1 MFHWLKKLFEPP
13 VERLPQLEMLRDHLC
28 DLPEIETVTAYAIRT
43 YCPGDEAAWCRIM
56 EGNVGSNWTLQKCR
70 ENLIW
75 DSRFRAENLFF
86 ITYEDDPIASAC
98 AWRADGQSPD
108 IGEVH
113 MVAVLPDHR
122 GRGLGHLL
130 NALVLHR
137 LKSLGYQKA
146 HLKTDDWRLPA
157 IKTYLAAGFQPLNTH
172 ESHPERWEAIF
183 GELEDGRRER
193 GEGKGKR
200 QKAGRR
206 EREDGRRERQKAK
219 GRDP

>member
-28 DLPEIETVTAYAIRT
+28 DLPEIETAAAYAIRT

-183 GELEDGRRER
+183 GELEDGRRET
-193 GEGKGKR
+193 G
-200 QKAGRR
+200 
-206 EREDGRRERQKAK
+206 DGRRETGDGRRETGDGRGKRQEARGKT
-219 GRDP
+219 

>member
-1 MFHWLKKLFEPP
+1 MFHWIKKLFEPP

-28 DLPEIETVTAYAIRT
+28 DLPEIATATAYAVRT

-70 ENLIW
+70 ENLLW
-75 DSRFRAENLFF
+75 DSRFRAKKLFF

-183 GELEDGRRER
+183 MKLGDGRGET
-193 GEGKGKR
+193 GEGRGKR
-200 QKAGRR
+200 Q
-206 EREDGRRERQKAK
+206 DGRGEKQSQS
-219 GRDP
+219 